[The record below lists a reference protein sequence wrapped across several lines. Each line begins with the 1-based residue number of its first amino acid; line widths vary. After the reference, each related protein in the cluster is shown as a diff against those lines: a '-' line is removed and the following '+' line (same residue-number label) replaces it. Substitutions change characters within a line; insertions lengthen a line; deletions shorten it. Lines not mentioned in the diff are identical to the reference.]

1 MNRQEAIEYCLT
13 FSGAYEDYPFHD
25 PNWAVMRHGDNK
37 KAFALI
43 FEHGGKIW
51 INVKAEPATGEFWRK
66 VFPAV
71 VPAYHM
77 NKEHWIG
84 IILDGSMKEEEIA
97 MLIADS
103 FHLTEPKKKKMR

>member
-1 MNRQEAIEYCLT
+1 MTTRDEAIVLCLS
-13 FSGAYEDYPFHD
+13 FSDAYEDYPFHD
-25 PNWAVMRHGDNK
+25 PNWTVMRHKTNQ

-43 FEHGGKIW
+43 FEHGGILW
-51 INVKAEPATGEFWRK
+51 INVKAKPEDGEFWKK

-84 IILDGSMKEEEIA
+84 ILLDGTMKEGDISG
-97 MLIADS
+97 LISDS
-103 FHLTEPKKKKMR
+103 FHLTAPKKKK